1 LKKGIFFFF
10 FGRCWEVGIEKDT
23 RNKRNSTILLL
34 AYRCEESRCSSFW
47 QGGMIPLVGVTLY
60 FFLSLALDCTLY
72 CNHNVEERLVSVR
85 EARLSPPSMIDEKCK
100 EGEELLVV
108 LLVSVVVLDGEVKA

>member
-1 LKKGIFFFF
+1 MLKQPQRICFLGGKEGERGNGKGGLYLKKGIFFLF
-10 FGRCWEVGIEKDT
+10 FGRCWEVGIEKET
-23 RNKRNSTILLL
+23 RYKKNCTILLL

-85 EARLSPPSMIDEKCK
+85 EARLSPPSMI
-100 EGEELLVV
+100 
-108 LLVSVVVLDGEVKA
+108 